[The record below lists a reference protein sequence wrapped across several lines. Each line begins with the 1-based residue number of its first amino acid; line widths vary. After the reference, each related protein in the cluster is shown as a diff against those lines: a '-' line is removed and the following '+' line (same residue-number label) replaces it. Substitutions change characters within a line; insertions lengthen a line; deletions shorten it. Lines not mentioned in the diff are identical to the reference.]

1 MKKNYIEPKSLCIE
15 VEDGQMIVT
24 SGPIDIDNA
33 KSAKSNNGIMPAM
46 ESKDRS
52 GYAHDDLG
60 WDY

>member
-15 VEDGQMIVT
+15 VEDGQMIAT
-24 SGPIDIDNA
+24 SIDIENV